1 MYYFYM
7 GSVLLPVS
15 PEKLSLKIN
24 NMNETMKLVNE
35 GQVNCLKDAG
45 LTDVEFDIL
54 IPAVEYSFAKYDGGF
69 KPAEY
74 FLTHF
79 ERLKTSKK
87 PFQFIVTR
95 KMPDGKLLF
104 DTNLTVS
111 MEDYTVKEDAKQG
124 FDLMVQVKLK
134 QYKAYG
140 TKIVKVIENSQ
151 ATITKPRP
159 TEPTN
164 EIKFPFK
171 YTVQKGDTL
180 SNIARKFYGDSLKWK
195 IIYNANKN
203 IIKDPNLIIT
213 GWVLTIPDPA
223 ASTVSTTTA
232 RVTLNV
238 KFSGVKAY
246 YGKVTVSCYQNGS
259 KKTGT
264 YSNDFNVL
272 VDKGTEVTIQC
283 KGKDG
288 HSYIFKGSGWNGSTT
303 KSATMKANQ
312 TVTVQW
318 VR

>member
-7 GSVLLPVS
+7 GSVLLPIP

-24 NMNETMKLVNE
+24 NMNETMRLVNE
-35 GQVNCLKDAG
+35 GQINCLKDAG
-45 LTDVEFDIL
+45 LTDVEFDVL

-69 KPAEY
+69 KTADY
-74 FLTHF
+74 FLKHF
-79 ERLKTSKK
+79 EQLKTSKK
-87 PFQFIVTR
+87 SFQFIVTR

-140 TKIVKVIENSQ
+140 TKIVKVIENTQ
-151 ATITKPRP
+151 ATVTKPRP
-159 TEPTN
+159 TEQTT
-164 EIKFPFK
+164 EKKFPFK

-180 SNIARKFYGDSLKWK
+180 SNIAKRFYGDSSKWK
-195 IIYNANKN
+195 IIYTANN
-203 IIKDPNLIIT
+203 NLIKDPNLIID
-213 GWVLTIPDPA
+213 GWVLTIPDPNTVTVKAA
-223 ASTVSTTTA
+223 AS
-232 RVTLNV
+232 VTLTV

-259 KKTGT
+259 KKTAT
-264 YSNDFNVL
+264 YTSGFSVK
-272 VDKGTEVTIQC
+272 VDKGTKVTITC

-288 HSYIFKGSGWNGSTT
+288 HSYKFKGSGWSGTSTT
-303 KSATMKANQ
+303 LKASQ